1 MHALRHR
8 ILHYGWN
15 PWRSLVKRSRANRD
29 AAAALADAHRANR
42 VLHRWMGVA
51 RSARAR
57 KCAAYGIIA
66 IQSQRLRATVEARA
80 ALLQLSA
87 GAHRQ
92 HRRVTAARAR
102 ISRHL
107 VHRVWKGWDLV
118 VTMAREQREA
128 KLLCTE
134 ATAAVTLRAL
144 RERRALSTWRSY
156 SDAAAMEAASAR
168 CAQQLLAKV
177 STWLTEMDS
186 AAAATTADSAA
197 VVAAEQ

>member
-1 MHALRHR
+1 
-8 ILHYGWN
+8 
-15 PWRSLVKRSRANRD
+15 
-29 AAAALADAHRANR
+29 
-42 VLHRWMGVA
+42 
-51 RSARAR
+51 
-57 KCAAYGIIA
+57 
-66 IQSQRLRATVEARA
+66 
-80 ALLQLSA
+80 
-87 GAHRQ
+87 
-92 HRRVTAARAR
+92 
-102 ISRHL
+102 
-107 VHRVWKGWDLV
+107 
-118 VTMAREQREA
+118 MAREQREA